1 VLEWASP
8 AWFLALP
15 VVVVPWWA
23 WLRPHRLRFTSTRA
37 VRTGGSVRALLAILV
52 PLLESLAL
60 LGGVIA
66 LARPQDVTRETVR
79 ETPGIDILL
88 ALDTSCSMNE
98 TDMSAGGVALSRLEA
113 AKQVMARFV
122 EARRDDR
129 VGLLLFGDEAF
140 VQVPLTLDHAALN
153 DFIGQVEIGMAGR
166 NATAVGTAIAV
177 GTKRMKDLKAP
188 SRVMVLVTDGR
199 SNAGTVTPLIA
210 AKAAAALGVKVY
222 TIGVGGGRGGSVLG
236 VFRANLSDIDE
247 PTLRAVATTTGARFY
262 RATDAAGLDEV
273 YAEIDRLEESPGRSR
288 EFVHR
293 DERYLEALL
302 PALACLAGALSL
314 SHGLLRRIP

>member
-1 VLEWASP
+1 MLEWASP
-8 AWFLALP
+8 AWLVALPLALL
-15 VVVVPWWA
+15 PWVA
-23 WLRPHRLRFTSTRA
+23 WYRPHRLPFTSTRGL
-37 VRTGGSVRALLAILV
+37 RGGSSPRALLAIVV

-60 LGGVIA
+60 IGAVLA

-98 TDMSAGGVALSRLEA
+98 TDMSAGGVALSRLDA
-113 AKQVMARFV
+113 AKQVMASFV
-122 EARRDDR
+122 GARRDDR

-140 VQVPLTLDHAALN
+140 VQVPLTLDHDALN

-177 GTKRMKDLKAP
+177 GAKRMKDLAAP

-199 SNAGTVTPLIA
+199 SNAGAVTPLTA
-210 AKAAAALGVKVY
+210 ARAAAALGVKVY

-236 VFRANLSDIDE
+236 LFRANLSDIDE

-262 RATDAAGLDEV
+262 RATDAAGLEEV
-273 YAEIDRLEESPGRSR
+273 YAEIDRLEQSPGRSR
-288 EFVHR
+288 EYVHR

-302 PALACLAGALSL
+302 PALACLAGALTL
-314 SHGLLRRIP
+314 AHGVLRRIP